1 LGQELITVLS
11 GKTEIIAADIW
22 IIWRKVVNLH
32 PKKWQKVVKQ
42 PPKTLRK
49 IGSTGFSVS

>member
-1 LGQELITVLS
+1 MFNWVLR
-11 GKTEIIAADIW
+11 KTEIIAADIW

-32 PKKWQKVVKQ
+32 PKRWQKVVKQ

-49 IGSTGFSVS
+49 IVMCPIA